1 MENYTIYLPLYEEVS
16 TRFKKFVS
24 EMATSS
30 YLSKYLVQYG
40 HDRLTFFPSTVNA
53 EEKVFLKKASIPENV
68 LKPANGKLNLKSVST
83 FATKFNMLA
92 SMASSRVGSK
102 SKSSF
107 LISFT
112 EMPDEFPNSKSVL
125 TISLNTKDLAL
136 SMAIDNLF
144 KVLI

>member
-112 EMPDEFPNSKSVL
+112 
-125 TISLNTKDLAL
+125 
-136 SMAIDNLF
+136 
-144 KVLI
+144 